1 MGKMDE
7 QIIVVKRSDLFG
19 QGVDRLLFQ
28 GTERA
33 EASVAELKKRMSQ
46 YFTVMRRGD
55 AEENPAYKQPIPYAV
70 LKKNNHYF
78 TYRRLGGGGEERLY
92 GKLSVGVGG
101 HMNRVKDAED
111 FQQVLAKNLDREI
124 NEELILSNADG
135 AKIQTIGIINDDET
149 EVGKVHVG
157 VLIVVALP
165 ENAEVA
171 VREKDKLE
179 GSWKTLPEL
188 TEPAIFER
196 MESWSC
202 LAINVLRHQ

>member
-7 QIIVVKRSDLFG
+7 QIIVIKRSDLFG
-19 QGVDRLLFQ
+19 QGVNSLLFQ

-33 EASVAELKKRMSQ
+33 ENSVAELKKRMSEH
-46 YFTVMRRGD
+46 FSVMRRGD
-55 AEENPAYKQPIPYAV
+55 AEENPTYKQPIPYAV
-70 LKKNNHYF
+70 LKKDNHYF

-111 FQQVLAKNLDREI
+111 FQQVLAENLDREI
-124 NEELILSNADG
+124 NEELILSNADA

-149 EVGKVHVG
+149 EVGKVHIG
-157 VLIVVALP
+157 VLVVVVLP

-179 GSWKTLPEL
+179 GSWKTLLEL

-196 MESWSC
+196 MESWSG

>member
-7 QIIVVKRSDLFG
+7 QIIVIKRSDLFG
-19 QGVDRLLFQ
+19 QVEDNLLFQ
-28 GTERA
+28 GTER
-33 EASVAELKKRMSQ
+33 EEDSVAELKQRMAK

-70 LKKNNHYF
+70 LKKGIHYF

-101 HMNRVKDAED
+101 HMNKVKDAEN
-111 FQQVLAKNLDREI
+111 FQQVLAENLDREI
-124 NEELILSNADG
+124 NEELILSNADA

-157 VLIVVALP
+157 VLIVVVLP

-179 GSWKTLPEL
+179 GSWKTLQEL
-188 TEPAIFER
+188 TDPAILER
-196 MESWSC
+196 MESWSG
-202 LAINVLRHQ
+202 LAINVLRRR